1 MSPDEGE
8 FGRHEPVPALSA
20 KLGASR
26 ALRRADA
33 RPPMV
38 RAAVL
43 NGEDED
49 DAEGALNLLHY
60 WHILLKWRWIVAG
73 AAVLGLAAG
82 FVATLLTTPIYRAS
96 TTLQIDHEPA
106 KIVAVESQQTPDSYG
121 SEEFYQTQYGLL
133 KSRSLAERVVANLNL
148 AYDEEF
154 LDQAGSMSRAVE
166 PDQAGPDA
174 PRTAADRAARTSRAT
189 GIVMSGLSVEPVQ
202 RSRLVKVSYDSP
214 NPQIAAKIANAV
226 ADSFISQNLERRYE
240 ASSYARKFLE
250 GRLNQIRERLE
261 QSERQLVAYAASNQ
275 LVSLA
280 PAAVAPA
287 GEGEGA
293 AAAPQQSLAET
304 DLAAINSAL
313 ANAVSLRI
321 QAEQRWRQAELTP
334 DMSLPEVLA
343 NATILTLQG
352 QRSTLAAEYQQN
364 LRTYKPDYPTMV
376 DMKARIDAI
385 DRQITAQAKAIKGSL
400 RNQYEVALRQ
410 EQSLSAAVQRSKG
423 QVLDQRSRS
432 IQYNIIQREV
442 DTNRSLYDGLLQR
455 YKEIGVAGGIGTNNV
470 AVVDRAT
477 PPGGAIKPQ
486 PMKNLVMFC
495 AAGLLAGALLA
506 FLLEQFDLSIK
517 TPDEIEKVLNLP
529 LLGAIPVSA
538 RDVSSYR
545 AIGDPKSVL
554 SEAYYSVRTSLK
566 FSTPDGAP
574 HVLLIT
580 SAGPGEGKTTS
591 ALAVATT
598 FARIGMRVLLID
610 GDLRDPSLHKILARD
625 NGVGLSNLLAG
636 GPELTPALQ
645 PTDQLNLTFLA
656 CGPLPP
662 NPSELLGSEKMRAFL
677 DAARDHF
684 DLVVI
689 DGPPVLGLADAPLLS
704 SMVNG
709 TAFVVEAGRT
719 KREVAKAAIKRLRL
733 VDSHLVGVVLTK
745 FDMKKA
751 GYRYGHAYGYG
762 YGYGYGF
769 DYGST
774 PQPGAARVRLSK
786 AVRLFGRGR
795 ES

>member
-1 MSPDEGE
+1 MTPDEGE
-8 FGRHEPVPALSA
+8 NGRHEPVPALSA
-20 KLGASR
+20 KLGGRSM
-26 ALRRADA
+26 RRVDA
-33 RPPMV
+33 RPPQVFTMPV
-38 RAAVL
+38 DA
-43 NGEDED
+43 GDDDDE
-49 DAEGALNLLHY
+49 AEGALNLLHY
-60 WHILLKWRWIVAG
+60 WHILLKWRWVIAG
-73 AAVLGLAAG
+73 CAVLGLAAG
-82 FVATLLTTPIYRAS
+82 FVVTMLTTPIYRAS

-106 KIVAVESQQTPDSYG
+106 KIVAVESQQAPDGYG
-121 SEEFYQTQYGLL
+121 SDEFYQTQYGLL

-148 AYDEEF
+148 AYDEDF
-154 LDQAGSMSRAVE
+154 MDQAGSMAKSPE
-166 PDQAGPDA
+166 PEADTPAA
-174 PRTAADRAARTSRAT
+174 PRTAADRAARASRAA
-189 GIVMSGLSVEPVQ
+189 GLIMNGLSVEPVQ

-214 NPQIAAKIANAV
+214 NPRIAAKIANAV
-226 ADSFISQNLERRYE
+226 AENFINQNLERRYE

-250 GRLNQIRERLE
+250 SRLSQIREKLE
-261 QSERQLVAYAASNQ
+261 ESERQLVAYAASNQ
-275 LVSLA
+275 LVSLSPEA
-280 PAAVAPA
+280 TITTGDGDA
-287 GEGEGA
+287 A
-293 AAAPQQSLAET
+293 AAAPRSLAET
-304 DLAAINSAL
+304 DLASINSSL
-313 ANAVSLRI
+313 AQAISARI

-334 DMSLPEVLA
+334 DMSLPEVLGNSTVLA
-343 NATILTLQG
+343 LQG

-376 DMKARIDAI
+376 DIKARIDAI
-385 DRQITAQAKAIKGSL
+385 DKQITAQAQAIKGSL
-400 RNQYEVALRQ
+400 KNQYEVALRQ
-410 EQSLSAAVQRSKG
+410 EQSLAAAVQQSKG

-470 AVVDRAT
+470 AVVDRAN

-486 PMKNLVMFC
+486 PLKNLVMFC
-495 AAGLLAGALLA
+495 GLGFLAGALLA
-506 FLLEQFDLSIK
+506 FLLEQFDVSIK

-529 LLGAIPVSA
+529 LLGAIPVGA

-566 FSTPDGAP
+566 FSTPDGVP

-598 FARIGMRVLLID
+598 FARIGLRVLLID

-677 DAARDHF
+677 DAARSHF

-709 TAFVVEAGRT
+709 TAFIVEAGRT

-769 DYGST
+769 DYGSAA
-774 PQPGAARVRLSK
+774 QPGVSRVRLSK

-795 ES
+795 

>member
-8 FGRHEPVPALSA
+8 AGRHEPVPALSA
-20 KLGASR
+20 KLGGQS
-26 ALRRADA
+26 LRRAD
-33 RPPMV
+33 P
-38 RAAVL
+38 RAAQVFTMPVEDD
-43 NGEDED
+43 EDEG
-49 DAEGALNLLHY
+49 EGALNLLHY
-60 WHILLKWRWIVAG
+60 WHILLKWRWVVAG
-73 AAVLGLAAG
+73 CAVLGLAAG
-82 FVATLLTTPIYRAS
+82 FLATLLTTPIYRAS

-106 KIVAVESQQTPDSYG
+106 KIVAVESAQAPDSYG

-148 AYDEEF
+148 AYDEDF
-154 LDQAGSMSRAVE
+154 MDQAGSMTK
-166 PDQAGPDA
+166 DGDAGAAAAAA
-174 PRTAADRAARTSRAT
+174 PRTAAERKARAERAA
-189 GIVMSGLSVEPVQ
+189 GIVMSGLTVEPVQ

-226 ADSFISQNLERRYE
+226 ADNFISQNLERRYE

-261 QSERQLVAYAASNQ
+261 ESERQLVAYAASNQ
-275 LVSLA
+275 LVT
-280 PAAVAPA
+280 VAPDTTLT
-287 GEGEGA
+287 GEGA
-293 AAAPQQSLAET
+293 ESAAPARSLAET
-304 DLAAINSAL
+304 DLASINSAL
-313 ANAVSLRI
+313 AQAISVRI
-321 QAEQRWRQAELTP
+321 QAEQRWRQAQLTP
-334 DMSLPEVLA
+334 DMSLPEVQA
-343 NATILTLQG
+343 SSTVMNLQG
-352 QRSTLAAEYQQN
+352 QRATLAAEYQQN

-376 DMKARIDAI
+376 DLKARIDAI
-385 DRQITAQAKAIKGSL
+385 DRQIAAQAQAIKGAL

-410 EQSLSAAVQRSKG
+410 EQSLAGAVQQSKG
-423 QVLDQRSRS
+423 EVLDQRSRS

-477 PPGGAIKPQ
+477 VPGGAIKPQ
-486 PMKNLVMFC
+486 PLKNLVTFC

-517 TPDEIEKVLNLP
+517 TPDEIEKVLGLP
-529 LLGAIPVSA
+529 LLGAIPVA
-538 RDVSSYR
+538 TRDVSSYR

-566 FSTPDGAP
+566 FSTPNGVP

-645 PTDQLNLTFLA
+645 PTDQPNLTFLA

-662 NPSELLGSEKMRAFL
+662 NPSELLGSEKMRNFL

-719 KREVAKAAIKRLRL
+719 KREVAKGAIKRLRL
-733 VDSHLVGVVLTK
+733 VESHLVGVVLTK

-769 DYGST
+769 DYGAS
-774 PQPGAARVRLSK
+774 PQPGASRLRLSR
-786 AVRLFGRGR
+786 AARMFGRGR
-795 ES
+795 

>member
-8 FGRHEPVPALSA
+8 AGRHEPVPALSA
-20 KLGASR
+20 KLGGRSMRRVDPR
-26 ALRRADA
+26 ATQVFTV
-33 RPPMV
+33 PMD
-38 RAAVL
+38 
-43 NGEDED
+43 GDDDE
-49 DAEGALNLLHY
+49 AEGALNLLHY
-60 WHILLKWRWIVAG
+60 WHILLKWRWVVAG
-73 AAVLGLAAG
+73 CAVLGLAAG

-96 TTLQIDHEPA
+96 TTLQIDQEPA
-106 KIVAVESQQTPDSYG
+106 KIVAVESQQTPSSYG

-148 AYDEEF
+148 ADDPAF
-154 LDQAGSMSRAVE
+154 MDQAGSMSKGAE
-166 PDQAGPDA
+166 PASAAPAQ
-174 PRTAADRAARTSRAT
+174 PRTAAEREGRMQRAA
-189 GIVMSGLSVEPVQ
+189 GILMSGLSVEPVQ

-214 NPQIAAKIANAV
+214 NPQIAAKVANAV
-226 ADSFISQNLERRYE
+226 ADNFIDQNLERRYE

-250 GRLNQIRERLE
+250 GRLSQIRERLE
-261 QSERQLVAYAASNQ
+261 ESERQLVAYAASNQ
-275 LVSLA
+275 LVTIA
-280 PAAVAPA
+280 PDTTVTGAD
-287 GEGEGA
+287 GEAA
-293 AAAPQQSLAET
+293 AAAPRSLAET
-304 DLAAINSAL
+304 DLASINGAL
-313 ANAVSLRI
+313 AQAISTRI
-321 QAEQRWRQAELTP
+321 QAEQRWRQAEMTP
-334 DMSLPEVLA
+334 DMSLPEVLS
-343 NATILTLQG
+343 NSTILALQG

-376 DMKARIDAI
+376 DMRARIDAI
-385 DRQITAQAKAIKGSL
+385 DRQITAQAQSIKGSL

-410 EQSLSAAVQRSKG
+410 EQSLASAVQQSKG

-470 AVVDRAT
+470 AVVDRAM

-517 TPDEIEKVLNLP
+517 TPDEIEKILNLP
-529 LLGAIPVSA
+529 LLGAIPVA
-538 RDVSSYR
+538 GREVSSYR
-545 AIGDPKSVL
+545 AISDPKSVL

-574 HVLLIT
+574 HVLLVT

-591 ALAVATT
+591 ALAIATT

-645 PTDQLNLTFLA
+645 PTDQENMTFLA

-662 NPSELLGSEKMRAFL
+662 NPSELLGSDKMRAFL

-709 TAFVVEAGRT
+709 TAFVVEAGAT
-719 KREVAKAAIKRLRL
+719 KREVAKGAIKRLRL
-733 VDSHLVGVVLTK
+733 VDSHLVGVILTK

-769 DYGST
+769 DYGSS
-774 PQPGAARVRLSK
+774 PQPGASRLRLSK
-786 AVRLFGRGR
+786 AARLFGSGR
-795 ES
+795 KA